1 MKTLALTILA
11 LCCGAV
17 MAAGSHSVK
26 GYYKRDGTYVAPSQA
41 TNPNS
46 TKVDNYSSKGNYNPA
61 TGKAGRKDPYAIE
74 PVKPS
79 RKR

>member
-1 MKTLALTILA
+1 MKTQALTILA
-11 LCCGAV
+11 LCCGTA

-26 GYYKRDGTYVAPSQA
+26 GYYKKDGTFVAPSQA

-61 TGKAGRKDPYAIE
+61 TGKEGTKDPYALT
-74 PVKPS
+74 PP
-79 RKR
+79 RKK